1 VTDPATVDKI
11 ARGLDRWN
19 ALLGRLYGPLSRPQR
34 RIMRLLALQ
43 SETRVGSLAVDLGIT
58 AAGAT
63 KMLDLLEREG
73 YVRRVRRPDSDQRQ
87 VYISLTAS
95 GAEAL
100 RLADLAFVASV
111 EASLESLSNDQLES
125 LGNLVDRIGTPP
137 AGNHTA
143 QMP

>member
-1 VTDPATVDKI
+1 MTYPVAIEKI

-19 ALLGRLYGPLSRPQR
+19 ATLGRQYGPLSRPQR

-43 SETRVGSLAVDLGIT
+43 PETRVGSLAADVGVT

-87 VYISLTAS
+87 VYVSLTAS

-100 RLADLAFVASV
+100 RLANLAFVASV
-111 EASLESLSNDQLES
+111 EASLAALTDDQRESLADMFSH
-125 LGNLVDRIGTPP
+125 IGAPS
-137 AGNHTA
+137 ASE
-143 QMP
+143 

>member
-1 VTDPATVDKI
+1 MTHPKTVENI

-19 ALLGRLYGPLSRPQR
+19 AMLGRQYGPLSRPQR

-43 SETRVGSLAVDLGIT
+43 PETRVGSLAADVGIT

-73 YVRRVRRPDSDQRQ
+73 YIRRVRRPDADQRQ
-87 VYISLTAS
+87 VYISLTTS

-100 RLADLAFVASV
+100 RLANLVFVASV
-111 EASLESLSNDQLES
+111 ESSLSTLTDAQRTL
-125 LGNLVDRIGTPP
+125 LADLVDHIGP
-137 AGNHTA
+137 AVDA
-143 QMP
+143 DQVID

>member
-1 VTDPATVDKI
+1 MTYPVAIEKI

-19 ALLGRLYGPLSRPQR
+19 ATLGRQYGPLSRPQR

-43 SETRVGSLAVDLGIT
+43 PETRVGSLAADVGVT

-87 VYISLTAS
+87 VYVSLTAS

-100 RLADLAFVASV
+100 RLANLAFVASV
-111 EASLESLSNDQLES
+111 EASLAALTDDQRESLADMFS
-125 LGNLVDRIGTPP
+125 
-137 AGNHTA
+137 
-143 QMP
+143 

>member
-1 VTDPATVDKI
+1 MTYQPAVEKI

-19 ALLGRLYGPLSRPQR
+19 ARLGRQYGPLSRPQR

-43 SETRVGSLAVDLGIT
+43 PETRVGSLAADVGVT

-87 VYISLTAS
+87 VYISLTET

-100 RLADLAFVASV
+100 RLANLAFVASV
-111 EASLESLSNDQLES
+111 EASLVTLTDDQRDSLADLF
-125 LGNLVDRIGTPP
+125 DRIG
-137 AGNHTA
+137 GSGTA
-143 QMP
+143 DQETE